1 MKTIL
6 ALIAIALFAYLGS
19 TLFQLRRSPAWLRAL
34 ISSGVVFFGVG
45 VALGP
50 LAIGFLDQEMIAG
63 LDVLVDLGVGW
74 VGLIFGLQFYY
85 KDLKRLPGRHYL
97 GAGLQ
102 SVSTLVLGGLGLW
115 VVFDGF
121 LLQGPVWLLILV
133 LAAAMSTTSP
143 TAATH
148 VFHDLAP
155 RGPVSDALRIMAS
168 VDAVPAVLMA
178 GAILCFAPAPI
189 HPLRYGPFLDGLF
202 WLGVAVGLA
211 LALGALF
218 HLLTLYRYTDNQLL
232 VIVLGIVV
240 FSGGA
245 ADYLVLSPLFV
256 NFLVGVVVANRSPV
270 RLRMLKA
277 LASVEKPIYLILV
290 ILAGSLWHPPTAWVW
305 LAVGAFVFL
314 RLAGKLL
321 GGYLAGLA
329 AGLEKP
335 AGLGLGLL
343 PHGGMALAIALSFR
357 SLVAGELGDLML
369 TAVVC
374 SMLLTTLV
382 GPMCLRRL
390 LLLQGEARMK
400 A

>member
-19 TLFQLRRSPAWLRAL
+19 TLFRLRRSPVWLRAL
-34 ISSGVVFFGVG
+34 LSSGLGFFGVG

-50 LAIGFLDQEMIAG
+50 LAIGVLDQQIIAG

-74 VGLIFGLQFYY
+74 VGLIFGLQFHF

-97 GAGLQ
+97 GALVQ
-102 SVSTLVLGGLGLW
+102 SVFTLLLGGLGLW
-115 VVFDGF
+115 LVLGEFS
-121 LLQGPVWLLILV
+121 LRGPVWLLVFV

-148 VFHDLAP
+148 VFHDLHP

-178 GAILCFAPAPI
+178 GIILCFAPAPI

-232 VIVLGIVV
+232 VIVLGVVV
-240 FSGGA
+240 FCGGA

-270 RLRMLKA
+270 RFRMLKA
-277 LASVEKPIYLILV
+277 LASVEKPIYLILLT
-290 ILAGSLWHPPTAWVW
+290 LAGALWHPPLTFVW
-305 LAVGAFVFL
+305 LAVGALVFL

-321 GGYLAGLA
+321 GGYLAGLV
-329 AGLEKP
+329 AGLRKP
-335 AGLGLGLL
+335 SLLGLGLL
-343 PHGGMALAIALSFR
+343 PHGGMAMAIALSFR
-357 SLVAGELGDLML
+357 SLVAGELGDLMM

-374 SMLLTTLV
+374 SMLLSTLL

-390 LLLQGEARMK
+390 LLSQGEARLR